1 MTNNVSIAAQVL
13 EQWGATVTPIQTSQK
28 DESDW
33 LAEFGDYRILVE
45 EKTKL
50 ENAESQAARAVA
62 LSRGEVHGS
71 VVPLAH
77 NNRLSG
83 IARKAAK
90 QLSSTGND
98 ISHNNRI
105 VWFTGTGFD
114 AEAKHFQFMA
124 TLYGSTKIFELA
136 QPKLKECYFFRNA
149 DFFRFRDQLDGAV
162 AAYLRGNELT
172 VKLCLNP
179 YSSSWQVLR
188 DSPFAKNFKLGLI
201 DPVAEEAA
209 SEAYIA
215 DTELPRT
222 DSGAIIRYLEE
233 KYDLKQAQNMDMN
246 LASAVVSVPR

>member
-1 MTNNVSIAAQVL
+1 MTNNVSVAAQVL
-13 EQWGATVTPIQTSQK
+13 EQWGATVTPIQTSHK

-33 LAEFGDYRILVE
+33 LAEFGDYRVLVE

-50 ENAESQAARAVA
+50 ESAESQAVRAAA

-71 VVPLAH
+71 VLPLVH

-136 QPKLKECYFFRNA
+136 QPNLKECYFFRNA

-162 AAYLRGNELT
+162 AAYLRGNEVT
-172 VKLCLNP
+172 IKLCLNP
-179 YSSSWQVLR
+179 YSSSWLVLR
-188 DSPFAKNFKLGLI
+188 DSPFAKNFKNGLI

-209 SEAYIA
+209 GEAYIA
-215 DTELPRT
+215 DTDLPRT
-222 DSGAIIRYLEE
+222 DFGAIIRYLED
-233 KYDLKQAQNMDMN
+233 KYGLKQAQNMDMN
-246 LASAVVSVPR
+246 MASAVVSVPR